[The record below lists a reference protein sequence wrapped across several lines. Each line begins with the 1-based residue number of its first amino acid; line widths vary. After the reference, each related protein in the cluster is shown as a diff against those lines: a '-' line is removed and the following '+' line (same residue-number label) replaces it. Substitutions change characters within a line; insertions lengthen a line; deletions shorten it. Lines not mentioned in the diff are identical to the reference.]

1 MPLLTAPTQA
11 IHVQVIFHPDGG
23 AEAPPADSVLL
34 ARFVNPQAFIAV
46 AKVGPPSGLPPI
58 GTQTIDRFDVL
69 FIPAGSATPFEQ
81 QKEAEAWMA
90 KGDDA
95 LAEPTIELL
104 LRSDRILWRPGR
116 ALVQGAGDRFGE
128 LLAGLVDFAFHEG
141 ELRKLEQELDRDWP
155 IYEADIRLTHSVG
168 DAELQSRGHV
178 DMMTH
183 ASTRRRM
190 IFARLERPLEK
201 ASITLPGAARR
212 LVSEL
217 MVQAEVLER
226 MKSVDDRIEVY
237 EDLYELANDR
247 LCEYLYFS
255 TELRIER
262 WIVIVLFAELILT
275 LWEVILQMQDT

>member
-1 MPLLTAPTQA
+1 
-11 IHVQVIFHPDGG
+11 
-23 AEAPPADSVLL
+23 
-34 ARFVNPQAFIAV
+34 
-46 AKVGPPSGLPPI
+46 
-58 GTQTIDRFDVL
+58 
-69 FIPAGSATPFEQ
+69 
-81 QKEAEAWMA
+81 
-90 KGDDA
+90 
-95 LAEPTIELL
+95 
-104 LRSDRILWRPGR
+104 
-116 ALVQGAGDRFGE
+116 
-128 LLAGLVDFAFHEG
+128 
-141 ELRKLEQELDRDWP
+141 
-155 IYEADIRLTHSVG
+155 
-168 DAELQSRGHV
+168 
-178 DMMTH
+178 MMTH

-262 WIVIVLFAELILT
+262 WIFIVLFAELILT